1 MMMWVT
7 AKKVSQ
13 SFTIGQ
19 VCRILLWALLN
30 CSIAASYAKDND
42 KKEPDTFS
50 VGELMPLAAMLIK
63 DGNHDRAIKTLQTID
78 LAQEGLDLARY
89 YTLLGMAQMG
99 LEDWASAKDSLAR
112 AIANGQADPVI
123 FVYLAQAHYG
133 LKEYQETLATIGR
146 AGDVFKMYP
155 ALLEMKM
162 QAHWLLKQYDQAW
175 DALTLAEAL
184 FPDNHKFLE
193 RRVFYALDLGLYRN
207 AAELGRE
214 YLSKSVAKA
223 QDFVAIG
230 NALRL
235 SRQFDEAAN
244 ILEFARLSY
253 PEHVTIAKVL
263 AHTYLDQ
270 GMTHAAA
277 AILDQASQYNPEFIA
292 EAAELYKRAGR
303 FYRALEL
310 NAKISDQTTKLKQ
323 RLAILIGLK
332 QYEMVIN
339 MESGLHRNRL
349 LGDQS
354 VRYALA
360 YAAYA
365 VGDFDKAKKHLGY
378 VKESGLFKQA
388 MELQRLMQE
397 CETEKWKCA

>member
-1 MMMWVT
+1 MIRFVT
-7 AKKVSQ
+7 TKKVSR
-13 SFTIGQ
+13 SFIIGQ
-19 VCRILLWALLN
+19 SCRILLLLLLN
-30 CSIAASYAKDND
+30 CSIAVSYAKDND
-42 KKEPDTFS
+42 KKDPDTFP

-99 LEDWASAKDSLAR
+99 LKDLASARDSLKQ

-123 FVYLAQAHYG
+123 FVYLAQAQYG
-133 LKEYQETLATIGR
+133 LKAYQETLATIDR
-146 AGDVFKMYP
+146 AGDVFKTYP

-162 QAHWLLKQYDQAW
+162 QAHWLLKQYSKAW
-175 DALTLAEAL
+175 DALALGEAL

-193 RRVFYALDLGLYRN
+193 RKIFYALDLGLYRN

-214 YLSKSVAKA
+214 YLAKSVAKA
-223 QDFVAIG
+223 EDFVAIG

-244 ILEFARLSY
+244 ILEVARLSY

-270 GMTHAAA
+270 GMTNAAA
-277 AILDQASQYNPEFIA
+277 EILEQASQYHPEFIA

-310 NAKISDQTTKLKQ
+310 NAQISDQTTKLKQ
-323 RLAILIGLK
+323 RLAILVGLK

-339 MESGLHRNRL
+339 MEPALHRNRL
-349 LGDQS
+349 LNDQS

-360 YAAYA
+360 YSAYA
-365 VGDFDKAKKHLGY
+365 VSDFDKAKKHLSH
-378 VKESGLFKQA
+378 VKEPGLFKQA

>member
-1 MMMWVT
+1 MMRFVAT
-7 AKKVSQ
+7 KKGSRG
-13 SFTIGQ
+13 FIIGQ
-19 VCRILLWALLN
+19 ICRILLLLLLN
-30 CSIAASYAKDND
+30 CSIAVSYAKDND
-42 KKEPDTFS
+42 KKEPDIFPA
-50 VGELMPLAAMLIK
+50 GELMPLAAMLIK

-99 LEDWASAKDSLAR
+99 LKDLESARDSLQQ

-123 FVYLAQAHYG
+123 FVYLAQAQYG
-133 LKEYQETLATIGR
+133 LKAYQETLATIDR
-146 AGDVFKMYP
+146 AGDVFKTYP

-162 QAHWLLKQYDQAW
+162 QAHWLLKQYSQAW
-175 DALTLAEAL
+175 DTLVLGETL
-184 FPDNHKFLE
+184 FPENHKFLE
-193 RRVFYALDLGLYRN
+193 RKIFYALELGLYRS

-214 YLSKSVAKA
+214 YLAKSVAKA
-223 QDFVAIG
+223 EDFVAIG

-235 SRQFDEAAN
+235 SRQFDDAAN
-244 ILEFARLSY
+244 ILEVARLNH
-253 PEHVTIAKVL
+253 PEHATIAKVL

-277 AILDQASQYNPEFIA
+277 AILEQASQYHPEFIA

-310 NAKISDQTTKLKQ
+310 NARISDQATKLKQ

-339 MESGLHRNRL
+339 MESALYRNRL
-349 LGDQS
+349 LNDQS

-360 YAAYA
+360 YSAYA
-365 VGDFDKAKKHLGY
+365 VSDFDKAKKHLNH

-397 CETEKWKCA
+397 CEAEKWKCA

>member
-1 MMMWVT
+1 MMRFV
-7 AKKVSQ
+7 ARIKVFQGFS
-13 SFTIGQ
+13 IGQ
-19 VCRILLWALLN
+19 SCRILLLLLLN
-30 CSIAASYAKDND
+30 CSIAMSYAKDTD

-63 DGNHDRAIKTLQTID
+63 DGNHDRAITTLQSMD
-78 LAQEGLDLARY
+78 LTQEGLDLARY

-99 LEDWASAKDSLAR
+99 LKDLASARDSLKQ

-123 FVYLAQAHYG
+123 FVYLAQAQYG
-133 LKEYQETLATIGR
+133 LKAYQETLAAIDR
-146 AGDVFKMYP
+146 AGDVFKTYP

-162 QAHWLLKQYDQAW
+162 QAHWLLKQYSQAW
-175 DALTLAEAL
+175 DALELGEAL

-193 RRVFYALDLGLYRN
+193 RKIFYALDLGLYRN

-214 YLSKSVAKA
+214 YMTKSVAKA
-223 QDFVAIG
+223 EDFVAIG

-235 SRQFDEAAN
+235 SHQFDDAAN
-244 ILEFARLSY
+244 ILEVARLSY
-253 PEHVTIAKVL
+253 PEHATIAKVL

-277 AILDQASQYNPEFIA
+277 AILEQVSQYHPEFIV

-310 NAKISDQTTKLKQ
+310 NARISDQATKLKQ

-339 MESGLHRNRL
+339 MEPALHRNRL
-349 LGDQS
+349 LSDQN

-360 YAAYA
+360 YAAYT
-365 VGDFDKAKKHLGY
+365 VNDFDKARKHLSH

-388 MELQRLMQE
+388 TELQRLMQE
-397 CETEKWKCA
+397 CETEKWTCI

>member
-1 MMMWVT
+1 MMMFVT
-7 AKKVSQ
+7 TKKVYQ
-13 SFTIGQ
+13 GFNTVQ
-19 VCRILLWALLN
+19 ACRILLWVLLI
-30 CSIAASYAKDND
+30 CGIAVSHAKDND
-42 KKEPDTFS
+42 KKDPDTFS

-63 DGNHDRAIKTLQTID
+63 DGNHDRAIKTLQTMD
-78 LAQEGLDLARY
+78 LAQEDLDLARY

-99 LEDWASAKDSLAR
+99 LKDLASAKDSLKQ

-123 FVYLAQAHYG
+123 FVYLAQAQYG
-133 LKEYQETLATIGR
+133 LKEYQETLATIDR
-146 AGDVFKMYP
+146 AGEIFKTYP

-162 QAHWLLKQYDQAW
+162 QAHWLLKQYNQAW
-175 DALTLAEAL
+175 DALTLGEAL
-184 FPDNHKFLE
+184 FSDNHQFLE
-193 RRVFYALDLGLYRN
+193 RRIFYALDLGLYRS

-214 YLSKSVAKA
+214 YLAKSVAKA

-244 ILEFARLSY
+244 ILEVARLSY

-277 AILDQASQYNPEFIA
+277 AILEQASQYNPEFIA

-310 NAKISDQTTKLKQ
+310 NAQIPDQTIKLKQ

-339 MESGLHRNRL
+339 MESALYRNRL
-349 LGDQS
+349 FSDQS

-365 VGDFDKAKKHLGY
+365 VSDFDKAKKHLGY
-378 VKESGLFKQA
+378 VKEPGLFKQA